1 MTKTIEEK
9 EQQSFV
15 WAATFRI
22 KKANSN
28 EIKHLGYSSDEES
41 GTFIQNWLRR
51 HIRKIENEII
61 LSSTN
66 IPDTIDEWIPIQ
78 LSDIHQMIQDMLA
91 FMDSRKEKMQ
101 EAIDLH
107 LAALTN
113 PEKIEGAALS
123 QIATSFGII
132 VDKATRNTASS
143 NDSLHKLD
151 NLLKEFKDAVKPEA
165 D

>member
-1 MTKTIEEK
+1 MAARLTDKQKKKIIADYVELGSYNAVSKIHGVSATTVKNIVLKSADCVEKCEQKK
-9 EQQSFV
+9 EQN
-15 WAATFRI
+15 T
-22 KKANSN
+22 
-28 EIKHLGYSSDEES
+28 
-41 GTFIQNWLRR
+41 
-51 HIRKIENEII
+51 
-61 LSSTN
+61 
-66 IPDTIDEWIPIQ
+66 
-78 LSDIHQMIQDMLA
+78 QDMLA